1 MNIAIPSAGN
11 IGTALRHVFSS
22 VRAPFL
28 LLLLGATLVA
38 ACDSGGT
45 DDPDAGEYFVRFS
58 AGETPISF
66 TRQGS
71 IVGTFAQSG
80 NQHNAIFTG
89 YDETTGIHLQIYDR
103 EAVTEQTYS
112 GYGFETDAV
121 VGVLIG
127 YYNADGSYASGASP
141 TEETRVVVSEITE
154 TSVRGTFQGTVKADG
169 LPDLA
174 LTEGEFFVQR
184 TP

>member
-1 MNIAIPSAGN
+1 MNIAIPSAG
-11 IGTALRHVFSS
+11 TALRFFS

-28 LLLLGATLVA
+28 LLILGTTLVA
-38 ACDSGGT
+38 ACDSGST
-45 DDPDAGEYFVRFS
+45 DGDPEPGEYFVRFS
-58 AGETPISF
+58 AGGTPISF

-112 GYGFETDAV
+112 GYGFEADAV

-127 YYNADGSYASGASP
+127 YYNADASYASGISP

-154 TSVRGTFQGTVKADG
+154 TSVRGTFQGTVMADG
-169 LPDLA
+169 RPDLV
-174 LTEGEFFVQR
+174 LTDGEFFVQR